1 LYSVVEL
8 LFSQN
13 AWAAAGEIRMRCSYC
28 HRPLRLLDR
37 RHPQRLLLPR
47 CRVCRGY
54 TFGAAH
60 KLLLLLLSA
69 FLAFLLMSVLTK
81 GRF

>member
-1 LYSVVEL
+1 
-8 LFSQN
+8 
-13 AWAAAGEIRMRCSYC
+13 MRCTYC

-54 TFGAAH
+54 IFGAVH
-60 KLLLLLLSA
+60 KILLIFLCAL
-69 FLAFLLMSVLTK
+69 LAFLLMSVSITK
-81 GRF
+81 SRF